1 MTRVFVDTSAWFEFF
16 MRDAPR
22 HAAAVR
28 VIGEHQGGLVTTTH
42 VAAELATL
50 MLVRA
55 GHEAAAR
62 IGESLR
68 RSPDVHLVHPDAA
81 EEAEGWRLFLARSDK
96 TYSPVDCLSFTVM
109 RRMGIELAVALD
121 DHFRQEGF
129 RVVP

>member
-1 MTRVFVDTSAWFEFF
+1 MTKVFVDTSAWFEFF

-22 HAAAVR
+22 HAAVVR
-28 VIGEHQGGLVTTTH
+28 GIGDRSGDLVTTTY
-42 VAAELATL
+42 VAAELTTL
-50 MLVRA
+50 VLARA
-55 GHEAAAR
+55 GHDAAAR

-68 RSPDVHLVHPDAA
+68 RSSEVQLVHPDAA
-81 EEAEGWRLFLARSDK
+81 EEAEAWRLFLARPDK

-109 RRMGIELAVALD
+109 RRMGLEVAVALD